1 MTELPNTSDRMGEP
15 PRAPSSGLSD
25 IRRLLRRIR
34 NVMAGTEPVAVGT
47 TTETAATE
55 TAAQAQL
62 DKIVSLIA
70 TNMVAEVCSL
80 YLRRAG
86 DVLELYATEGLK
98 KAAVHQTRL
107 RIGEGVIGDV
117 AARARPIALSDA
129 QSHPGFVYRP
139 ETGEEV
145 YHSMMGVPVLRNSKV
160 VGVVAVQNKTRR
172 HYTDEEVETL
182 QTVAMVIAELVGSGQ
197 LISAVELRE
206 ADGNAL
212 LPLRLSGI
220 RLHAGPAMGQAV
232 LHLDR
237 PVISKVVAEDPALEL
252 ERLKV
257 ALTAMYDALDVMLK
271 DDRLER
277 GSESREI
284 LETYRMIAEDRGWLG
299 RIREAI
305 GEGLTADAAVN
316 KVREATNARMAK
328 VQDPY
333 LRERRADFDDLANR
347 LLQHLAVSTDTP
359 AAEKAQDI
367 EDIIVFAHN
376 LGPAELLDYDQK
388 RLRAIVLEE
397 GSPTSHVAII
407 ARALDIPVIGRV
419 AGSAARVE
427 TGDPVIVDGDNA
439 QVFLRPSDDIRSLF
453 RDSVRD
459 RQERL
464 ARYATL
470 RGLEPVSQ
478 DGVRISMNLNAGL
491 LVELGDFPEQGL
503 DGIGLYRT
511 EIPFMVRQTFPGVA
525 EQAEIYSRILDA
537 LAGAPVVFRTLD
549 IGGDKVLPYLRD
561 PKDDNPAMGWRAIRI
576 GLDRPAI
583 LRQQI
588 RAMIVACAGRRLQV
602 MFPMISDLSEFEA
615 ARRLVDIEL
624 DRAAATAASLP
635 SAVDVGVMLE
645 VPALIWQLEALVK
658 QADFISVGS
667 NDLLQFL
674 FASDRGN
681 PRLSGR
687 YDALSPSVL
696 SLFRQLVDCC
706 NAARGGAGVP
716 LTVCGEMAGAPLE
729 AMTLIGLGVR
739 RLSMSA
745 SSVGPVKA
753 MLRSMSV
760 ADLEEFVSRLVKS
773 GKHSLRAPL
782 SDYARDHGVVIDQ
795 H

>member
-1 MTELPNTSDRMGEP
+1 MTELPNTSDGMGET
-15 PRAPSSGLSD
+15 PRAPSGGLSD

-34 NVMAGTEPVAVGT
+34 NVMAGTEPVAVGD
-47 TTETAATE
+47 AGNG
-55 TAAQAQL
+55 AAQAQL

-86 DVLELYATEGLK
+86 DVLELYATEGLN

-107 RIGEGVIGDV
+107 QIGEGVIGDV

-182 QTVAMVIAELVGSGQ
+182 QTVAMVIAEMVGAGQ
-197 LISAVELRE
+197 LISAEELRE

-220 RLHAGPAMGQAV
+220 RLHAGPAMGHAV
-232 LHLDR
+232 LHRDR
-237 PVISKVVAEDPALEL
+237 PSIGKVVAEDPALEL
-252 ERLKV
+252 ERLNV
-257 ALTAMYDALDVMLK
+257 ALTAMYDALDVMLS

-277 GSESREI
+277 GSESHEI

-333 LRERRADFDDLANR
+333 LRERRADFDDLGNR
-347 LLQHLAVSTDTP
+347 LLQHLAVSTDAP
-359 AAEKAQDI
+359 AAGKAKDI
-367 EDIIVFAHN
+367 DDIIVFANN
-376 LGPAELLDYDQK
+376 LGPAELLDYDQA
-388 RLRAIVLEE
+388 RLRGIVLEE

-419 AGSAARVE
+419 AGSVARVE

-464 ARYATL
+464 ARYAKL
-470 RGLEPVSQ
+470 RDLAPVSI
-478 DGVRISMNLNAGL
+478 DGVRVSLNLNAGL
-491 LVELGDFPEQGL
+491 LVELGDFPEHGL

-511 EIPFMVRQTFPGVA
+511 EIPFMVRQTFPDVA
-525 EQAEIYSRILDA
+525 EQAEIYGRVLDA
-537 LAGAPVVFRTLD
+537 LSGAPVVFRTLD

-588 RAMIVACAGRRLQV
+588 RAMIMAGAGQSLHV
-602 MFPMISDLSEFEA
+602 MFPMITDLSEFDA

-624 DRAAATAASLP
+624 ERAAAASATLP
-635 SAVDVGVMLE
+635 SNVDVGLMLE
-645 VPALIWQLEALVK
+645 VPALIWQMEALVER
-658 QADFISVGS
+658 ADFISVGS

-687 YDALSPSVL
+687 YDALSPAVL
-696 SLFRQLVDCC
+696 SLFRQVIDRC
-706 NAARGGAGVP
+706 NAARGGAGIP

-729 AMTLIGLGVR
+729 AMTLIGLGIR

-745 SSVGPVKA
+745 ASVGPVKA
-753 MLRSMSV
+753 MLRSLDVSE
-760 ADLEEFVSRLVKS
+760 LEDFVSRLVNS
-773 GKHSLRAPL
+773 GKHSLRARL

-795 H
+795 R